1 MKKYII
7 TISMALAFSTG
18 ALAAESSQA
27 QKDLQTVPSKELREQ
42 MAQAHEKMATC
53 LRSDVSVQDCHQQMR
68 EQCQDMKGDGGCM
81 MGKMGKGMMK
91 NFKKNSST
99 KDK

>member
-7 TISMALAFSTG
+7 TMSMALAFSTG
-18 ALAAESSQA
+18 TLAAESSQA
-27 QKDLQTVPSKELREQ
+27 QKESQAAPSKELREQ
-42 MAQAHEKMATC
+42 MAQAHEKMAMC

-68 EQCQDMKGDGGCM
+68 AQCQDMKGDGSCM
-81 MGKMGKGMMK
+81 MGKMGRGMMG
-91 NFKKNSST
+91 NHKKNNST

>member
-7 TISMALAFSTG
+7 TLSMALAFSTG
-18 ALAAESSQA
+18 TLAAESSQA
-27 QKDLQTVPSKELREQ
+27 QKGSQAVPSKESREQ
-42 MAQAHEKMATC
+42 MAQAHDKMAMC

-68 EQCQDMKGDGGCM
+68 EQCQDMKDDGGCM
-81 MGKMGKGMMK
+81 MGKMGRGMMK
-91 NFKKNSST
+91 NFKKNAPT